1 MEIRERTTRQAA
13 GAFDVT
19 ITPQPAEAG
28 VGDESIGRM
37 ALSKHFHGDLQ
48 ASALG
53 QMLATRTPTLG
64 SAAYVALDRVTG
76 VLHGRDGSF
85 SLHHS
90 GSMDRGVAT
99 LDIVIVP
106 DSGTDALTGI
116 TGRLRIRVEEG
127 RHLYE
132 LDYEL
137 PDA

>member
-1 MEIRERTTRQAA
+1 MTARQAA

-19 ITPQPAEAG
+19 VTPQPAETG

-37 ALSKHFHGDLQ
+37 ALSKQFHGDLQ

-53 QMLATRTPTLG
+53 QMLATRTATPG

-76 VLHGRDGSF
+76 SLHGLQGSF

-90 GSMDRGVAT
+90 GSMDRGVPT

-106 DSGTDALTGI
+106 DSGTDALAGI
-116 TGRLRIRVEEG
+116 SGRLRIRIEGG
-127 RHLYE
+127 RHFYE